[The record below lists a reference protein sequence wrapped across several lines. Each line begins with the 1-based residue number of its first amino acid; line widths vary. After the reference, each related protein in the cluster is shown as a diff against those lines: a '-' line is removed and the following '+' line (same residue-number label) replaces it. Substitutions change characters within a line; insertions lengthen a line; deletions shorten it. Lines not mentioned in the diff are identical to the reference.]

1 MCKCRQK
8 RCALKIDLVRA
19 LTLRSATFF
28 AQEHTCEERHRV
40 LVSDAF
46 YTRQAGLSCT
56 RAFSAGRSCGKTCA
70 LEIELVRALTL
81 RGATLFAQRTY
92 ACVQGCGWD
101 VHNGLGLRNQDARC
115 IDHVSEMR
123 SAAFGSLATLV
134 SCLGG
139 PGLSHLTKSRVIQRR
154 CCSTPM

>member
-28 AQEHTCEERHRV
+28 AQAHACAERHRL

-70 LEIELVRALTL
+70 LEIELVHSAWRNAFCSENIRVCT
-81 RGATLFAQRTY
+81 G
-92 ACVQGCGWD
+92 VWD